1 MQLVDHE
8 GMAMLDPVFHQMRM
22 IGGQVAVV
30 MWQADVILRGPNPQH
45 CDQNQT
51 QSHPGQRV
59 K

>member
-1 MQLVDHE
+1 
-8 GMAMLDPVFHQMRM
+8 MLDPVFQQMRM

-30 MWQADVILRGPNPQH
+30 MWQADVILRGPDPQH
-45 CDQNQT
+45 RDQNQT